1 MEAIMAGTPQITPL
15 VIREG
20 NPQGNPSPFYAT
32 FSGKGSQDSVRFHL
46 LIESSAT
53 EPEPLCK
60 LALSSLQRSLTSGG
74 RASLTSVL
82 QDAFQTC
89 HKDLE
94 AANAS
99 HHMAARV
106 GVGVACLAMRGNDA
120 YMAVVGD
127 SVIYLRDQHGVS
139 KVTPAVQGTSSPV
152 LGTSSDAIEVTMA
165 RPSLRLG
172 ESLLVASGSLEDAV
186 GYDGLENIMST
197 SPQASVEKLGLLM
210 GDDPLFLALILNA
223 PAS

>member
-1 MEAIMAGTPQITPL
+1 MAGTPQITPL
-15 VIREG
+15 VVREG
-20 NPQGNPSPFYAT
+20 NPQGNPSPFYTT

-53 EPEPLCK
+53 EAEALCQRA
-60 LALSSLQRSLTSGG
+60 LASFQRSLTSGG

-82 QDAFQTC
+82 QGAFQTC

-94 AANAS
+94 AVNAS
-99 HHMAARV
+99 LDMASRV
-106 GVGVACLAMRGNDA
+106 GVGAACLAMRGDDA
-120 YMAVVGD
+120 YLAVVGD
-127 SVIYLRDQHGVS
+127 SVVYLRDQHGVS
-139 KVTPAVQGTSSPV
+139 KVTPAIQGTSSPA
-152 LGTSSDAIEVTMA
+152 LGTSSDPIEVTMA
-165 RPSLRLG
+165 RPSLRPG

-197 SPQASVEKLGLLM
+197 SPQAAVEKLGLLM
-210 GDDPLFLALILNA
+210 GEDPLFMALILNA